1 MKNPIKSMKLR
12 EKVYLDI
19 MFKDNKHIFKLNNL
33 VKILIIPNLKLFFSF
48 KKQNIFNKKASSSLQ
63 N

>member
-19 MFKDNKHIFKLNNL
+19 MFKDNKHIFKLINL
-33 VKILIIPNLKLFFSF
+33 VKILF
-48 KKQNIFNKKASSSLQ
+48 
-63 N
+63 